1 MRPGRPRRST
11 ASDGA
16 RQQER
21 GRRRQGG
28 QALLEMALAL
38 PAFLV
43 AFIAVFD
50 LGSAVFSY
58 NSLTNA
64 AREGARLAIVNQD
77 KPSIIQRAEE
87 QLSVGEI
94 NAPNV
99 TVNFYQQATSG
110 ANIGGPDTSRPCS
123 PVAVNCLA
131 VVTFE
136 TTYHPFTPVIAQ
148 ILFPS
153 GVTFTAQSILSVEYS
168 CPNATETA
176 AQCPRQP

>member
-1 MRPGRPRRST
+1 MKPRRE
-11 ASDGA
+11 
-16 RQQER
+16 RQR
-21 GRRRQGG
+21 G

-77 KPSIIQRAEE
+77 QPSIVQRAEE
-87 QLSVGEI
+87 QLTVGEI

-99 TVNFYQQATSG
+99 TVNFYQQAST
-110 ANIGGPDTSRPCS
+110 GGPDTSRVCS
-123 PVAVNCLA
+123 PVAVGCLA

-136 TTYHPFTPVIAQ
+136 TTYHPFTPIIAQ
-148 ILFPS
+148 IVFPS
-153 GVTFTAQSILSVEYS
+153 GVTFTAESVLTVEYS
-168 CPNATETA
+168 CPNANETA